1 MKGRNAIIIQ
11 FELAPISKDKEF
23 NLTGNPTYTFH
34 RALL

>member
-11 FELAPISKDKEF
+11 LELAPLSKDEEF
-23 NLTGNPTYTFH
+23 NLTGNPTYSFH